1 MSFCFIILAGG
12 NSSRF
17 RSNIGKPYQKIAG
30 KSLIEINVIKARKFK
45 QIKKIIIVYNKKDA
59 KRVKS
64 LKLKNVKLISGGNNR
79 QQSTL
84 NALKYLIKDKKI
96 NKVLIHDV
104 ARPNFSNKL
113 LSSILKKMKNSRA
126 VVPKIKV
133 QDAIKQIIDSSK
145 EEYIISKKR
154 VNLFLT
160 QTPQAFNLLE
170 IYALHKTK
178 KDKYRDDDISLYMDL
193 NKVRFIEG
201 EKNNFKITDKSDFE
215 NLKKNYK
222 SQQSVGI
229 GFDVHR
235 LTPNRKLFLAGL
247 KIKSKLGTLGHS
259 DGDPVLHSLT
269 DAILGACKMGDIGQ
283 MFSDKS
289 KKFKNVRSTILLKKV
304 MNLIKLKGYFI
315 NNVDINIITQT
326 PKINN
331 IKKKMINK
339 IAELCEISKNQINI
353 KGKTTEKL
361 GVVGKE
367 KAIACEV
374 ICSVIKYDEN
384 F

>member
-1 MSFCFIILAGG
+1 MSFCLIILAAG

-17 RSNIGKPYQKIAG
+17 RSKVGKPYQKIGG
-30 KSLIEINVIKARKFK
+30 KSLIEINLIKAQKFK
-45 QIKKIIIVYNKKDA
+45 QIKKVILVFNKKDL
-59 KRVKS
+59 KLIKM
-64 LKLKNVKLISGGNNR
+64 LKLKNVKLVVGGKSR
-79 QQSTL
+79 QQSTF
-84 NALKYLIKDKKI
+84 NALKFLINRKGP

-104 ARPNFSNKL
+104 ARPNFSTKL
-113 LSSILKKMKNSRA
+113 LNSIISGMKNSKA
-126 VVPKIKV
+126 VIPKIKI

-145 EEYIISKKR
+145 EEYIVGKKR
-154 VNLFLT
+154 DNLFLT
-160 QTPQAFNLLE
+160 QTPQAFNLRE
-170 IYALHKTK
+170 IHSLHKTNSN
-178 KDKYRDDDISLYMDL
+178 KYKDDDISLYMDL

-201 EKNNFKITDKSDFE
+201 EKSNFKITDKSDFE
-215 NLKKNYK
+215 NLKNIYK
-222 SQQSVGI
+222 SKQTVGI

-235 LTPNRKLFLAGL
+235 LVPNRKLFLGGL

-269 DAILGACKMGDIGQ
+269 DAILGACRMGDIGQ

-289 KKFKNVRSTILLKKV
+289 KKFKNVRSTNLLKQV
-304 MNLIKLKGYFI
+304 TDQIKLKGYFI
-315 NNVDINIITQT
+315 NNIDINIITQT
-326 PKINN
+326 PKIKN
-331 IKKKMINK
+331 IKNKMINK

-374 ICSVIKYDEN
+374 ICSVIKYD
-384 F
+384 